1 MLSKF
6 GIKCQK
12 KFGIIET
19 ASLEE
24 QHLAPLICLL
34 ETLEKV
40 T

>member
-6 GIKCQK
+6 GIKCQTF
-12 KFGIIET
+12 FGIIEK

-24 QHLAPLICLL
+24 EHLAPLIGLL
-34 ETLEKV
+34 ETLENL